1 MRKGFVLLWL
11 ALLLTGVVA
20 VFWYSEFVYSLPTPM
35 PKSYKDV
42 KKGTVINLNRKLA
55 PDSKPVLLHF
65 FNPDCPCSRFN
76 MKHFKELVKQYKDQV
91 NFTIVLMTDKD
102 YTEPE
107 IQDTYKLRIPV
118 VKDSSLAAMCGVYS
132 TPQAVLLNS
141 DHTLYYRGNYNRTRY
156 CTDKKTNYAQIAL
169 EGLLKRKPT
178 YAFDK
183 FALKAYGC
191 ELPGC
196 TD

>member
-11 ALLLTGVVA
+11 ALLFTGVVA

-35 PKSYKDV
+35 PESYKDV

-132 TPQAVLLNS
+132 TPQAVILNS

>member
-132 TPQAVLLNS
+132 TPQAVILNS